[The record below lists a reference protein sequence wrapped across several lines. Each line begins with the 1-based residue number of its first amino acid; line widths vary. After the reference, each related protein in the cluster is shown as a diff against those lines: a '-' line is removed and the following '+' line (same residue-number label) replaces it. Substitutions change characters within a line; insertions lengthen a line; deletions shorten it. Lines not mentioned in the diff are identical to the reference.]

1 MKVPSASIL
10 SEAAEE
16 LSRPRLNKDSILKS
30 LKKTA
35 SSLSELKQCE
45 SLKPTLEPLINSLVQ
60 NNLLQH
66 KDKEV
71 RLLVAACISEIL
83 RILAPDPPFSDGT
96 LRDIFKLIISIF
108 ADLSDTA
115 SPYFARRVKIL
126 ETVAKLNCCIQL
138 FDIGSDDLVLEIF
151 NVFFSVVREDHQQ
164 NLLHPVLSIMRN
176 ILDEKVSERLLDVIL
191 RNLLQ
196 VEKGS
201 VSASYRLAVSTVQN
215 CEERLKLYVQRFLTS
230 CILDRDVIGSDL
242 KEYYHELIFQVFK
255 CSPQML
261 TTVMPNLT
269 MELLTDQVDVR
280 IKAIKLLA
288 RLFAASGLHLAHREY
303 HQLFVEFLN
312 RFSDKSAEVRACAV
326 ECAKACYVANPWGTE
341 AQSVLAA
348 LEGRLL
354 DFDDKVR
361 TKAVIAVCDLAKSSL
376 TYIPFEYSEMV
387 SKAAERLRDKKDFV
401 RKNAMQKLLELY
413 RAYCY
418 KCSEGMIRVQN
429 HIEHIP
435 CRVLSLCVDKDV
447 KEFRPQNMEV
457 VLAEDL
463 FPASLSV
470 EQRTRHWVTF
480 FSFFTPN
487 HLKALN
493 AILAQKQRLQK
504 EMQVYLCLREKGK
517 ETDSDELRQKVLA
530 SFTKMSGSFVDPS
543 EAEQGFQKLHQM
555 KDNTI
560 FKALIQ
566 LLDERTT
573 YAAALSIRDTVLRSI
588 GKKHPHYNFF
598 RTLSLKCSYNLFSA
612 EHVHNILAGFLYS
625 KNADYKHLE
634 GSAAKLLLMIISLFP
649 SLLKGSEEYLLK
661 LLMEETSPHHEK
673 LLQILG
679 RVGHHV
685 SIEFSDIYP
694 FLEQNCL
701 QGTRLQSKY
710 SVSAIAALADPS
722 DLSPFSDLC
731 KKLVDSLLSGHNVPT
746 VLQSLSCIAQYT
758 WADFESH
765 EKVITRYIVEKL
777 IFSTNIDA
785 LHEQLLSDRNSEYSI
800 SGELKIF
807 GLKALVKSL
816 VPHQGSHVTARI
828 KGLLNI
834 LVELLAEEDMPNG
847 AVLSESDNAY
857 LRLAA
862 VKSVFQLSK
871 RWDLRV
877 TPNIFHLVIMKS
889 RDPSSIVRK
898 SLLDKLHKLL
908 KNHAIPSR
916 YACAFAFAVTDCLG
930 DVQVNSI
937 NYLVEFLKDYGR
949 EARTHQTPLDQGTDS
964 GMVNQPEYIVVFL
977 IHVLAHDP
985 EFPSEYCQDE
995 FVYARFCSSTVSCL
1009 IGIFRAIKKAED
1021 AVDDYF
1027 TPVGM
1032 KLHILSEIGLL
1043 TLKLLS
1049 CNSLSS
1055 MGSPG
1060 LVLLPSSFYKV
1071 NRDISNAKAQ
1081 VNNLIGQLISE
1092 NFMEKILDAFKC
1104 IINWPSSILTK
1115 QGKKSQKDM
1124 EVKQKSIIQMELQ
1137 KQTDTSTN
1145 KITRRKE
1152 NLYAC
1157 EEGFRVIQR
1166 QNDSSDVT
1174 ERRNGASGNN
1184 GTIVQLSSSCGS
1196 ATTRP
1201 SISDT
1206 QEMPKEIIVSERK
1219 IADTKSTKSSGS
1231 GNEVSHVTKKVRDTS
1246 EVPVRGCISSPIEQ
1260 RDPRAC
1266 SSKSSLKEL
1275 TSNLTEK
1282 SVKHQTTFDTEKE
1295 NFDAGMISS
1304 PVGESKKLSKRTS
1317 SSFAAAD
1324 KKGALRKRSRKL

>member
-1 MKVPSASIL
+1 MEVASASIL

-16 LSRPRLNKDSILKS
+16 LSRPRLNKDSILKY

-71 RLLVAACISEIL
+71 RLLIAACISEIL

-164 NLLHPVLSIMRN
+164 NLLYSVLSIMRN

-215 CEERLKLYVQRFLTS
+215 CEERLKPYVQRFLTS
-230 CILDRDVIGSDL
+230 CILDRDVTGSDL
-242 KEYYHELIFQVFK
+242 KEFYHELIFQVFK

-288 RLFAASGLHLAHREY
+288 RLFAVSGLHLAHREY

-326 ECAKACYVANPWGTE
+326 ECAKACYMANPRGTE

-361 TKAVIAVCDLAKSSL
+361 TKAVIAVCDLAKSNL
-376 TYIPFEYSEMV
+376 TYIQFEYSEMV

-435 CRVLSLCVDKDV
+435 CRVLSLCIDKDV

-480 FSFFTPN
+480 FSFFTP
-487 HLKALN
+487 HHVKALN

-517 ETDSDELRQKVLA
+517 ETDSDELCQKVLA

-573 YAAALSIRDTVLRSI
+573 YVAALSIRDTVLRSI

-612 EHVHNILAGFLYS
+612 EHVHSILAEFLYS

-634 GSAAKLLLMIISLFP
+634 ESAAELLLMIISLFP

-701 QGTRLQSKY
+701 QGTRIQSKH
-710 SVSAIAALADPS
+710 SVSAIVALADPS

-731 KKLVDSLLSGHNVPT
+731 KKLVDSLLSGHNIPT
-746 VLQSLSCIAQYT
+746 VLQSLSCIAQYA
-758 WADFESH
+758 WPDFESH
-765 EKVITRYIVEKL
+765 EKVITQYIVEKL

-785 LHEQLLSDRNSEYSI
+785 LLEQLLSDRNSEYSI

-816 VPHQGSHVTARI
+816 VPHQGSHVIARI

-847 AVLSESDNAY
+847 AVLSESDNSY

-862 VKSVFQLSK
+862 VKSIFQLSK
-871 RWDLRV
+871 RWDLHV

-949 EARTHQTPLDQGTDS
+949 EARTHQTLLDQRTDS

-995 FVYARFCSSTVSCL
+995 FVYARFCSPLLAVLQALLMPQFVNSNTKILSSTVSCL

-1027 TPVGM
+1027 TP

-1049 CNSLSS
+1049 CYTLSS

-1071 NRDISNAKAQ
+1071 NHDISNTKAQ
-1081 VNNLIGQLISE
+1081 VNNLIGRLISE

-1104 IINWPSSILTK
+1104 IINW
-1115 QGKKSQKDM
+1115 
-1124 EVKQKSIIQMELQ
+1124 
-1137 KQTDTSTN
+1137 
-1145 KITRRKE
+1145 
-1152 NLYAC
+1152 
-1157 EEGFRVIQR
+1157 R

-1184 GTIVQLSSSCGS
+1184 GTIVQFSSSCGS

-1206 QEMPKEIIVSERK
+1206 QEMSKEIIVSERK
-1219 IADTKSTKSSGS
+1219 IADAKSTKSSGS
-1231 GNEVSHVTKKVRDTS
+1231 GNEVSHVTKVRDTS
-1246 EVPVRGCISSPIEQ
+1246 KVLVRGCISSPIEQ

-1304 PVGESKKLSKRTS
+1304 PVGESKKLGKRTS